1 MFKKIVNYIKKGL
14 DMNKKD
20 VYITYSSATNVT
32 GEKLQ
37 AALKIAGG
45 LKIPSKKQKLI
56 IGWGAKT
63 DEDVTFPKD
72 TIVLNHPNAIRTN
85 RNKLGALALMLAGD
99 VSIAP
104 FSPTETV
111 ETDIASGKITLP
123 LIGRT
128 KYHQGGK
135 GFWVC
140 PTLTHVKDAI
150 KNNAA
155 YFQAM
160 IEIKD
165 EFRFH
170 VFGDTVIYAV
180 KKVQRTPEDF
190 EVAFIEDELARQK
203 KLWEK
208 NNEGPFQED
217 FAKEILRR
225 QAKNA
230 TAGGANMMVRS
241 NKMGWRFSRISKL
254 DKAVEVEAIKAVR
267 ALGLDFGAVDC
278 CTDAKGVPFI
288 IEVNTG
294 PGLEGTPFDNY
305 VKAFEALLADKP
317 KAIPTKP
324 ISPAANMA
332 AAKTKI
338 GNSSMGA
345 AKKALLQQQL
355 GRLSSILEE
364 TPDDEIDTLERLA
377 KHVIFGSDS

>member
-1 MFKKIVNYIKKGL
+1 
-14 DMNKKD
+14 MNKKD
-20 VYITYSSATNVT
+20 VYIMYSGATNVT

-37 AALKIAGG
+37 AALKIKGG
-45 LKIPSKKQKLI
+45 QKIPKKKQKLV

-63 DEDVTFPKD
+63 SDNMTFPKE

-85 RNKLGALALMLAGD
+85 RDKLGALALMLAGD
-99 VSIAP
+99 VAVAP
-104 FSPTETV
+104 FVTTETV
-111 ETDIASGKITLP
+111 EADIANGSATLP

-135 GFWVC
+135 GFWAC
-140 PTLTHVKDAI
+140 PTLSHVLDAI

-155 YFQAM
+155 YFQTM

-170 VFGDTVIYAV
+170 VFADTVIYAV
-180 KKVQRTPEDF
+180 KKIKRTPKEF
-190 EVAFIEDELARQK
+190 EEAFIEDELSRQK

-208 NNEGPFQED
+208 NNEGPFQEN
-217 FAKEILRR
+217 FAKEMLRR

-230 TAGGANMMVRS
+230 TAGGANMMIRS
-241 NKMGWRFSRISKL
+241 NKMGWKFSRINKL
-254 DKAVEVEAIKAVR
+254 DKAVEIEAIKAVK

-278 CTDAKGVPFI
+278 CTDINGTPFI

-294 PGLEGTPFDNY
+294 PGLEGTPFDSY
-305 VKAFEALLADKP
+305 VKAFEALLIDEP
-317 KAIPTKP
+317 KVTTAPATPT
-324 ISPAANMA
+324 PAANMA
-332 AAKTKI
+332 DAKVVI

-355 GRLSSILEE
+355 GRLSSILDD
-364 TPDDEIDTLERLA
+364 TPDNEVETLERLA